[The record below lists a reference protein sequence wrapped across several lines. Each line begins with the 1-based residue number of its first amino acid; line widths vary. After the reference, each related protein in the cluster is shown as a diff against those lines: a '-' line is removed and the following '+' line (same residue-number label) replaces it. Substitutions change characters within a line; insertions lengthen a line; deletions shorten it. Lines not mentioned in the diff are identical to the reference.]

1 MGYTCI
7 SKGCHVHQGVG
18 TIWQHDEV
26 GAYIDRVWDSLT
38 LTPTPRTAEHKEDLE
53 SSQGLVKVVV
63 KVAEN

>member
-1 MGYTCI
+1 M
-7 SKGCHVHQGVG
+7 HQGVG
-18 TIWQHDEV
+18 TIWQHGEV

-38 LTPTPRTAEHKEDLE
+38 LTPTPRTAEHKEDLG